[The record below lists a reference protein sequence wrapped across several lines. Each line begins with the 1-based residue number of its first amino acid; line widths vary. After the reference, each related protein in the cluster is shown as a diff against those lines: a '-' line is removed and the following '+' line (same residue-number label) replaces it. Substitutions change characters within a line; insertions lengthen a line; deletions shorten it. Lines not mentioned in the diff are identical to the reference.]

1 MYDVLPAGEYK
12 AVIRGADGSVV
23 LQVDFT
29 VEEP

>member
-29 VEEP
+29 VEP